1 MNAKLCAALV
11 AAVVLSL
18 LAAGCMGG
26 AEAPVSEK
34 PLYIVGIDGDY
45 KPFSY
50 IEADG
55 SASGFDVE
63 SVRWIGEEMGFDV
76 KIQPMAWDGI
86 VTSLV
91 TKKIDMVYSGMTIT
105 PERQERVSFT
115 KPYWIVNQAVA
126 SRADSEITLDD
137 VLAGEIVMGA
147 QRGST
152 AAEYIQIHLVDTGK
166 LPVNNFK
173 LYEGF
178 SLAVTDLQNKR
189 VDAVMYDT
197 PIVNEFIQD
206 MGLRKV
212 GIVETNEEYGV
223 AIRKEDTALL
233 ALMNEGIDHLQASP
247 KWDELKVKYGL
258 V

>member
-11 AAVVLSL
+11 AVVVLSL
-18 LAAGCMGG
+18 LAAGCTGG
-26 AEAPVSEK
+26 TETPVSEK

-55 SASGFDVE
+55 TAAGFDVE
-63 SVRWIGEEMGFDV
+63 SVQWIGEEMGFDV

-86 VTSLV
+86 ITSLV

-126 SRADSEITLDD
+126 SRADSVVTLGD
-137 VLAGEIVMGA
+137 VLTGKVVMGA

-152 AAEYIQIHLVDTGK
+152 AADYIKENLVDTGK
-166 LPVNNFK
+166 LSADDFK

-178 SLAVTDLQNKR
+178 SLAVADLENKR

-197 PIVNEFIQD
+197 PIVNEFIQE

-212 GIVETNEEYGV
+212 GIVETKEEYGI
-223 AIRKEDTALL
+223 AIRKEDTELL
-233 ALMNEGIDHLQASP
+233 ATMNEGIDRLQASP
-247 KWDELKVKYGL
+247 KWNELKTKFGL